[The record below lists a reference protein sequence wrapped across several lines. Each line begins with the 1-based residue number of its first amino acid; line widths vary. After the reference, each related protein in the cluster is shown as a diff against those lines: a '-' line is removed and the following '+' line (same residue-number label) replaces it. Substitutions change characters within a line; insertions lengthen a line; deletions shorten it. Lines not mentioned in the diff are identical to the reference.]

1 MSNTNSDII
10 KFGFEVY
17 CSAIGTGL
25 VAGAVLGFNRFRQ
38 AKRDKQEKRIVT
50 GPVDAVKLL
59 ASTVLYGAAGAAGV
73 AAFPV
78 TLPLALYAERDNL
91 RNLNEA

>member
-10 KFGFEVY
+10 KFVFEVY
-17 CSAIGTGL
+17 GSAIGTGL
-25 VAGAVLGFNRFRQ
+25 AVGAVLGFKRFRK
-38 AKRDKQEKRIVT
+38 AKRNNQEKRLVT

-78 TLPLALYAERDNL
+78 ALPLALYAERDNL
-91 RNLNEA
+91 RKLNEA

>member
-1 MSNTNSDII
+1 MSNTNSDVI
-10 KFGFEVY
+10 KFVFEVY
-17 CSAIGTGL
+17 GSAIGTGL
-25 VAGAVLGFNRFRQ
+25 VAGAVLGFNRFRR
-38 AKRDKQEKRIVT
+38 AKRAKQEKRLVT

-59 ASTVLYGAAGAAGV
+59 AFTVLCGAAGAAGV

-91 RNLNEA
+91 RKLNEA